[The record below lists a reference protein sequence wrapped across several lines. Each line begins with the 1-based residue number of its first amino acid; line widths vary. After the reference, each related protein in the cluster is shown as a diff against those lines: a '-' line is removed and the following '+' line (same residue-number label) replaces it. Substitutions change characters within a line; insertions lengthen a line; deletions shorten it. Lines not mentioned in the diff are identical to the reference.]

1 MADLILIRGAEVFT
15 PEARG
20 VLDVLI
26 AGNRVAALGK
36 DLDSPPSDWPCE
48 VIDAH
53 GLRLTPGL
61 IDAHTHMSGGGGEA
75 GAATKVP
82 APVLTSFTT
91 AGVTTA
97 IGLLGTDGTTRSI
110 AELLAA
116 ARGLAELGLNALC
129 YTGSYDVP
137 PPTLTGSVRGDIVHV
152 DRIVAVGELAIS
164 DHRSSQP
171 TFDEIVKIAAQ
182 AHTAGM
188 MTGKAGLV
196 HFHLGDGQRGLSL
209 IREALK
215 KTELPARTFHPTH
228 VNRNPSLWKEAK
240 EMVHSGISIDITAF
254 PDEPNEPST
263 ATFIADYL
271 DAKLPIDKLTM
282 SSDGGGCLPC
292 FNQCGELLR
301 MDVGRSETLVH
312 ALRQITEDGYPLEQ
326 TLKLCTENPAK
337 LFRFHG
343 RGTIEVGGYAD
354 LVLFDSN
361 FNVEAT
367 LCEGRW
373 MVKNAKP
380 VVQGLFEAPLDE

>member
-1 MADLILIRGAEVFT
+1 MV
-15 PEARG
+15 EAR
-20 VLDVLI
+20 
-26 AGNRVAALGK
+26 RALR
-36 DLDSPPSDWPCE
+36 P
-48 VIDAH
+48 
-53 GLRLTPGL
+53 
-61 IDAHTHMSGGGGEA
+61 
-75 GAATKVP
+75 KVP
-82 APVLTSFTT
+82 PPVLTSFTT

-116 ARGLAELGLNALC
+116 ARGLAELGLNAFC

-171 TFDEIVKIAAQ
+171 TFDEIIRIAAQ

-196 HFHLGDGQRGLSL
+196 HFHLGDGERGLSL

-215 KTELPARTFHPTH
+215 RTELPPRTFHPTH

-240 EMVHSGISIDITAF
+240 EMVHSGISIDLTAF

-271 DAKLPIDKLTM
+271 NSKLPIDKLTM

-292 FNQCGELLR
+292 FNHDGELLR

-312 ALRQITEDGYPLEQ
+312 AASNYRRRLSART
-326 TLKLCTENPAK
+326 NP
-337 LFRFHG
+337 
-343 RGTIEVGGYAD
+343 
-354 LVLFDSN
+354 
-361 FNVEAT
+361 
-367 LCEGRW
+367 
-373 MVKNAKP
+373 
-380 VVQGLFEAPLDE
+380 